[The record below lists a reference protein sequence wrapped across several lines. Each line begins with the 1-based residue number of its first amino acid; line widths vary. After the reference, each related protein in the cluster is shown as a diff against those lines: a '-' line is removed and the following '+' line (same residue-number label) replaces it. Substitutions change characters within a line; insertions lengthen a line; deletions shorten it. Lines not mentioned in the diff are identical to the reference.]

1 VASHGRRRAIRLSL
15 PAACAVSLMA
25 LAPPAHGEMP
35 PGMRAIAEGGFGQ
48 VANGYAWSMAWF
60 RGRLYVGTA
69 RDPLCVERATM
80 DFYLP
85 SLGSYRQHPAPG
97 VRCPPSID
105 AADLRAEIW
114 QYTPGSGRWARV
126 YRSPRVPNPRA
137 PGKAI
142 ARDIGYRGM
151 VVVKRP
157 GRPAALLVAG
167 LSADEFVPE
176 LRRRSPPRILRTTDG
191 RHFRP
196 VRGGPGLIRGPRGVA
211 RPVGYRAMAVVDG
224 KLYVTASAGLT
235 GDGVIL
241 RLRGAGGS
249 SPRFTQVSPAGLSVF
264 EIAAFDGHLYAGT
277 GDAQQ
282 GYGVW
287 RMGGGPRPQWQP
299 VVTGGAGRGATMTSV
314 VSMEPYGGRLY
325 VGASGWGTSPFPASE
340 LISVAPGGDWDVVV
354 GNARQVAGA
363 VRAPVSGLPDGFG
376 NDFNLH
382 FWRMQAYR
390 GALLLGTNDWSWS
403 LAGIPR
409 LDRRI
414 RAEFGFDLY
423 ATCDG
428 THWWAATRN
437 GFGQPT
443 DFGVRTMAAS
453 PAGLFIGTTDHIRG
467 ATVLRARRPPCAG
480 GRRAWPARPPAVRM
494 PAAVRRRAAATATG
508 TAIHA
513 TTRRVG

>member
-80 DFYLP
+80 DFYFP
-85 SLGSYRQHPAPG
+85 SAGLYQQRPAPG
-97 VRCPPSID
+97 IRCPPTIH

-114 QYTPGSGRWARV
+114 RYAPRSGRWARV
-126 YRSPRVPNPRA
+126 YRSPRVPDPRA
-137 PGKAI
+137 PGTAI

-151 VVVKRP
+151 VVSKPP
-157 GRPAALLVAG
+157 GRPPELLVAG
-167 LSADEFVPE
+167 LTADEFVPE
-176 LRRRSPPRILRTTDG
+176 LRRRHPPRILRTTDG
-191 RHFRP
+191 TRFGP
-196 VRGGPGLIRGPRGVA
+196 VRGGPRLIRGPTGAR
-211 RPVGYRAMAVVDG
+211 RPVGYRAMAVVG
-224 KLYVTASAGLT
+224 GELYVTASAGLT
-235 GDGVIL
+235 GDGVVL
-241 RLRGAGGS
+241 RVRNPGGS
-249 SPRFTQVSPAGLSVF
+249 SPRFEQVSPAGLAVF

-287 RMGGGPRPQWQP
+287 RMGAGPRPGWEP
-299 VVTGGAGRGATMTSV
+299 VVTGGAGRGPMVASV
-314 VSMEPYGGRLY
+314 VSMEPYRGRLY
-325 VGASGWGTSPFPASE
+325 VGASGWGASAFPASE
-340 LISVAPGGDWDVVV
+340 LISIAPSGSWDVVV
-354 GNARQVAGA
+354 GAAREAAGGT
-363 VRAPVSGLPDGFG
+363 RAPVSGFPDGFG
-376 NDFNLH
+376 NAFNMH

-403 LAGIPR
+403 LRDIPR
-409 LDRRI
+409 LDQRI

-428 THWWAATRN
+428 THWWAATRD
-437 GFGQPT
+437 GFGRST

-453 PAGLFIGTTDHIRG
+453 PQGLFIGTTNHVRG
-467 ATVLRARRPPCAG
+467 ATVFRSRKPPCAG
-480 GRRAWPARPPAVRM
+480 RTRTWPDRRPARAMPASVRRGAAAAGTAMHAMTRRA
-494 PAAVRRRAAATATG
+494 G
-508 TAIHA
+508 
-513 TTRRVG
+513 